1 VQRGLAPD
9 FELTTFEG
17 QKILLSDLR
26 GQAVV
31 INFWASWCVPCREEA
46 PILEATW
53 REYRDK
59 GVVFIGVDYLDP
71 ENDARGY
78 IKEFGITYPNG
89 PDLGTRISQAYRIQ
103 GVPETFFIDRQGKI
117 QDLFIGPLNQPELRR
132 RIESLLTQ
140 P

>member
-1 VQRGLAPD
+1 MQRGLAPD